1 VSSFLEMVED
11 TASEVSSYVR
21 NQESITVLTQA
32 VNDSELTLTV
42 DDASAISRG
51 LAEIGDELIYVKSVN
66 TTAGTITVIPGGR
79 GWRGTTATSHGVNTV
94 LKNNPTFPRAQ
105 IRRALNDTIRGIDLR
120 AIDSHEFEF
129 DGTQYAYALPT
140 NFQDVTGVAWDAP
153 DTTEIWPLI
162 KRFRLDRNFR
172 VSGDSSTMRTAIVLL
187 ESPMPGRTVRV
198 QYAKFPTALSS
209 DGDDFV
215 SVTGLPASAEDVIR
229 LGAMWRLVSTIDPGK
244 VVAMTPSADLV
255 DSPVPSGES
264 TTVARYLYQLF
275 TVRLAEERAKQQDN
289 YMSIIQYA
297 R

>member
-1 VSSFLEMVED
+1 MVED

-79 GWRGTTATSHGVNTV
+79 GWRGTTSTSHGVNTV
-94 LKNNPTFPRAQ
+94 LRNNPTFPRAQ

>member
-1 VSSFLEMVED
+1 MVED

>member
-1 VSSFLEMVED
+1 MSTFLEIVED
-11 TASEVSSYVR
+11 TSSEVSSYVR

-32 VNDSELTLTV
+32 ATDSDLTLTV

-66 TTAGTITVIPGGR
+66 TTAGTITVLPGGR
-79 GWRGTTATSHGVNTV
+79 GWRGTTASSHGVNTV
-94 LKNNPTFPRAQ
+94 LRNNPTFPRSQ

-120 AIDSHEFEF
+120 AIDSYEFEF

-140 NFQDVTGVAWDAP
+140 DFQDVTGVSWDAP

-172 VSGDSSTMRTAIVLL
+172 VSGDASTMRTAIVLL

-198 QYAKFPTALSS
+198 QYAKFPTALSA
-209 DGDDFV
+209 DGDAFA

>member
-1 VSSFLEMVED
+1 MSSFLEMVED

-94 LKNNPTFPRAQ
+94 LRNNPTFPRAQ

>member
-1 VSSFLEMVED
+1 MSSFLEMVED

-94 LKNNPTFPRAQ
+94 LRNNPTFPRAQ

-140 NFQDVTGVAWDAP
+140 DFQDVTGVAWDAP

>member
-1 VSSFLEMVED
+1 MVED

-94 LKNNPTFPRAQ
+94 LRNNPTFPRAQ

>member
-1 VSSFLEMVED
+1 
-11 TASEVSSYVR
+11 
-21 NQESITVLTQA
+21 
-32 VNDSELTLTV
+32 
-42 DDASAISRG
+42 

-94 LKNNPTFPRAQ
+94 LRNNPTFPRAQ

>member
-94 LKNNPTFPRAQ
+94 LRNNPTFPRAQ

-275 TVRLAEERAKQQDN
+275 TVRLAEERANQQDN

>member
-1 VSSFLEMVED
+1 MSSFLEMVED

-94 LKNNPTFPRAQ
+94 LRNNPTFPRAQ

-275 TVRLAEERAKQQDN
+275 SVRLSEEKAKQQDN